1 MDESI
6 EYLHSRF
13 IMQITIWMIVGA
25 GPDFCNEQP
34 CNRDEEESSGR
45 GAADESA
52 GEERL
57 EGDDRKED

>member
-1 MDESI
+1 
-6 EYLHSRF
+6 
-13 IMQITIWMIVGA
+13 MIVGA

-45 GAADESA
+45 GAADESV